1 MEENYRSTPQI
12 LQAANAFIAKNRSR
26 YPKTI
31 RPVRP
36 AGQPVQQVHAA
47 SRQAQ
52 IRYLL
57 ALAAQVQE
65 PPFTVLYRNNDS
77 ALPLI
82 DALERAGLPY
92 RCRGAEDTFFAHR
105 IVCDVCDILR
115 FAAAPDDTERFL
127 RIYYKFG
134 AMISRE
140 AALAACAESART
152 HAPVLACLLAQGGL
166 PDTCRE
172 AAEQLRARLDA
183 LPQTAGEAL
192 IRTIWGPMGY
202 SRFVTERR
210 LDPGK
215 FSILCMLAA
224 PQPSAAAFL
233 ARLDTLR
240 QLIRTHRDAPDA
252 RLTLST
258 IHGSKGLEYDRV
270 FLLDVH
276 DGVLPADPNGT
287 DGTEDAQRAY
297 EENRRLFYVAM
308 TRAKNELYLFD
319 YPDVPSAFV
328 RELRQQLPRPFRTA
342 EDFASILPENAC
354 GLRYRHAVHGEGQVL
369 AQCGDAMLV
378 AFADGDRCLQAGQM
392 LLERDRTPDARTA
405 PPSAHPLPP
414 EAAACVPGSEIWH
427 RKYGRGRIVSLQG
440 TLAAIR
446 FEAPGET
453 APRTFCLPA
462 ALQNGFLSF
471 KTDAPG

>member
-1 MEENYRSTPQI
+1 
-12 LQAANAFIAKNRSR
+12 
-26 YPKTI
+26 
-31 RPVRP
+31 
-36 AGQPVQQVHAA
+36 
-47 SRQAQ
+47 
-52 IRYLL
+52 
-57 ALAAQVQE
+57 
-65 PPFTVLYRNNDS
+65 
-77 ALPLI
+77 
-82 DALERAGLPY
+82 
-92 RCRGAEDTFFAHR
+92 
-105 IVCDVCDILR
+105 
-115 FAAAPDDTERFL
+115 
-127 RIYYKFG
+127 
-134 AMISRE
+134 
-140 AALAACAESART
+140 
-152 HAPVLACLLAQGGL
+152 
-166 PDTCRE
+166 
-172 AAEQLRARLDA
+172 
-183 LPQTAGEAL
+183 
-192 IRTIWGPMGY
+192 MGY

-233 ARLDTLR
+233 ARLDALR

-276 DGVLPADPNGT
+276 DGVLPADPNGA

-297 EENRRLFYVAM
+297 EEDRRLFYVAM

-328 RELRQQLPRPFRTA
+328 RELRQQLPRPFRPA

-354 GLRYRHAVHGEGQVL
+354 GLRYRHAVHGEGQIL

-392 LLERDRTPDARTA
+392 LLERDRPPDARTA
-405 PPSAHPLPP
+405 PPSAQPLPP